1 MLLTAPFLQIP
12 THGLASVH
20 TFSFMFFVYVC
31 FPEHALGSLAS
42 MHMDSAFL
50 TNSYAWPC
58 QRSYCF
64 LYVFRACLFSS
75 ACSWQ
80 PGIHAYFLVFFRN
93 LEHVTGVHVLFSH
106 LKTWG
111 FPSRGMAL
119 PACKLSWTTIFVANC
134 RAWLCQRGV
143 RVLVQNYIALSVT
156 DNQ

>member
-20 TFSFMFFVYVC
+20 TFSFMFFVHVY
-31 FPEHALGSLAS
+31 FPVHAFGSLAS

-58 QRSYCF
+58 QRSYFF
-64 LYVFRACLFSS
+64 LYVLRACLFSS

-80 PGIHAYFLVFFRN
+80 PVIHAYFLVVSF

-111 FPSRGMAL
+111 FPTRGMAL
-119 PACKLSWTTIFVANC
+119 PAWSSCFGSKLYRTFCDRQPVTIASASYARSLF
-134 RAWLCQRGV
+134 
-143 RVLVQNYIALSVT
+143 
-156 DNQ
+156 

>member
-20 TFSFMFFVYVC
+20 TFSFMFFVHVY
-31 FPEHALGSLAS
+31 FPVHAFGSLAS

-58 QRSYCF
+58 QRSYFF
-64 LYVFRACLFSS
+64 LYAFRASLFSS
-75 ACSWQ
+75 ACTWQ
-80 PGIHAYFLVFFRN
+80 PGIHAYLLVVSF

-111 FPSRGMAL
+111 FPTRGMAL
-119 PACKLSWTTIFVANC
+119 PGCKLSWTTIFVANC